1 MIPIFQLNIFSIIG
15 FSLLGSFIT
24 AFTFAASASGKLQF
38 SNLTLPA
45 VVQVTFIVAVIC
57 GIFLSPLMYWCLKGK
72 NLLIALPVVYCL
84 AFIVTVLL
92 CFIHPRVGLYGAFI
106 YWILILLIMKYY
118 GPMV

>member
-1 MIPIFQLNIFSIIG
+1 MNTIFHLNIFSTIG

-24 AFTFAASASGKLQF
+24 AFAFAASASGKLKF

-45 VVQVTFIVAVIC
+45 VAQTTFIVAVIC
-57 GIFLSPLMYWCLKGK
+57 GFFLSPLMYWCLKGK
-72 NLLIALPVVYCL
+72 NLLISLSVVYCL

-92 CFIHPRVGLYGAFI
+92 CFVHPRVGLYGAII

-118 GPMV
+118 GPKV